1 MHRAAHLI
9 GVSPTDEKLFSG
21 DGFACLDGS
30 GHIPSTS
37 VNDDF
42 CDCSDGSDEP
52 GTAACSG
59 LERARLEPP
68 GFYCANAMARPMY
81 IYWSRV
87 GDGICDCCDGSDEW
101 QLGGCE
107 DVCEKRNRARRQRM
121 EQRQHEMK
129 KGIQAREAKMRQVRE
144 QAAEAK
150 RTLADLRAALPQ
162 LEGEVGAKRAALE
175 EAQAA
180 AGDDPEKKVSEY
192 AKWMEAAGAGADSA
206 GSAPGAPGGGRR
218 KRRAARTGTA
228 TGFPAVEVE
237 FVEVESIG
245 VRSGGLVD
253 FISFVYRNGD
263 VLEVGGGEGTEQE
276 PFRLEPGEGL
286 AEIRGTQGGLLDSVQ
301 FKTTRGRESS
311 VFGGTGGDAYS
322 IKAELGKQIV
332 GLERSKGTAGSIT
345 RYHECELQD
354 LRSPEQRA
362 RDEAAAAHGA
372 ARRALE
378 ARQKEVQELE
388 AKIATDFEDGRAAYD
403 LFAERCGEGR
413 FDKYKYKICVFGE
426 ATQGSTKLGSW
437 SGWDGEHTHAAVYE
451 GGSRCINGRTKRS
464 IRVTFECGEALKV
477 EAVKEP
483 SQCYYEATMAHPAA
497 CDPKLFEFGGHGHAA
512 AALRPHEA
520 VHQEL

>member
-1 MHRAAHLI
+1 M
-9 GVSPTDEKLFSG
+9 SPIEEKLYSG
-21 DGFACLDGS
+21 SGFACFDGS
-30 GHIPSTS
+30 DLIPSTS

-68 GFYCANAMARPMY
+68 GFYCVNAMARPMY

-107 DVCEKRNRARRQRM
+107 DVCEKRNHARRQRM

-129 KGIQAREAKMRQVRE
+129 KGIEAREAKMGQVRAE
-144 QAAEAK
+144 ADEAK
-150 RTLADLRAALPQ
+150 RKLADLRAALPR
-162 LEGEVGAKRAALE
+162 LEEEVSSKRAAFDG
-175 EAQAA
+175 AQAA
-180 AGDDPEKKVSEY
+180 LGDGPGKKVSEY
-192 AKWMEAAGAGADSA
+192 AKWMEAASTGSGAAAAGAGRARGTRA
-206 GSAPGAPGGGRR
+206 GIGL
-218 KRRAARTGTA
+218 
-228 TGFPAVEVE
+228 PAVQVD
-237 FVEVESIG
+237 FAEVESIEIK
-245 VRSGGLVD
+245 SGSFVD
-253 FISFVYRNGD
+253 FISFVYRSGG
-263 VLEVGGGEGTEQE
+263 VLRAGGGNGTDQE

-286 AEIRGTQGGLLDSVQ
+286 AEVRGTQGGLLDSVQ
-301 FKTTRGRESS
+301 FRTTRGRESR
-311 VFGGTGGDAYS
+311 VYGGTGGKAYS

-332 GLERSKGTAGSIT
+332 GLERSKGTAGKIT

-354 LRSPEQRA
+354 LRSPEERA
-362 RDEAAAAHGA
+362 RDDAASAHGA

-378 ARQKEVQELE
+378 DRQKEVQELE
-388 AKIATDFEDGRAAYD
+388 AKIATDFDGGRAAYG

-413 FDKYKYKICVFGE
+413 FEKYMYKICVFGD
-426 ATQGSTKLGSW
+426 AHQGSTKLGSW
-437 SGWDGEHTHAAVYE
+437 SGWDSDHAHAAVYE
-451 GGSRCINGRTKRS
+451 GGSRCTHGRKRS
-464 IRVTFECGEALKV
+464 VRVTFECGEALKL
-477 EAVKEP
+477 EAIKEP

-497 CDPKLFEFGGHGHAA
+497 CDPRLFEFGGHGDGAAA

>member
-1 MHRAAHLI
+1 MY
-9 GVSPTDEKLFSG
+9 SG
-21 DGFACLDGS
+21 DGFECLDGS
-30 GHIPSTS
+30 GPIPLTS

-59 LERARLEPP
+59 LERATLNPP
-68 GFYCANAMARPMY
+68 GFYCVNAMARPMY

-129 KGIQAREAKMRQVRE
+129 KGIQAREVKMRQVRE
-144 QAAEAK
+144 QAEEAK

-162 LEGEVGAKRAALE
+162 LEEEVSAKKAALE
-175 EAQAA
+175 EAQAS
-180 AGDDPEKKVSEY
+180 AGDDTGKKVSEY
-192 AKWMEAAGAGADSA
+192 AQWMEAAGTSSDAA
-206 GSAPGAPGGGRR
+206 GSTP
-218 KRRAARTGTA
+218 
-228 TGFPAVEVE
+228 GFPAVEVN
-237 FVEVESIG
+237 FVEVESVGIQ
-245 VRSGGLVD
+245 SGNNVD

-263 VLEVGGGEGTEQE
+263 VLQVGGGKGTDQE
-276 PFRLEPGEGL
+276 PFHLELGEGL
-286 AEIRGTQGGLLDSVQ
+286 AEIKGTQGGLLDSVQ

-311 VFGGTGGDAYS
+311 VYGGSGGNEYS
-322 IKAELGKQIV
+322 VKAELGKQIV
-332 GLERSKGTAGSIT
+332 GLERSKGIAGKIT
-345 RYHECELQD
+345 RYHVCELED
-354 LRSPEQRA
+354 LRSPGERA
-362 RDEAAAAHGA
+362 RDEAAAAHDA

-388 AKIATDFEDGRAAYD
+388 AKIATDFEDGRAAYG

-413 FDKYKYKICVFGE
+413 FDKYKYKICVFGD
-426 ATQGSTKLGSW
+426 AHQGSTKLGSW
-437 SGWDGEHTHAAVYE
+437 SSWDGEHAHAAVYE
-451 GGSRCINGRTKRS
+451 GGSRCFHGKKRS
-464 IRVTFECGEALKV
+464 IRVVFECGETLKV
-477 EAVKEP
+477 EAIKEP

-497 CDPKLFEFGGHGHAA
+497 CDPRLFEFGGHGEAA